1 MRSEDSLTE
10 QRSFFVVLFFCHLKS
25 VAGFLPERGQHGAD
39 LEVGGLF
46 GQALAFVKVFGQRQ
60 LLVAQKVQRVAEQH
74 AVAIDKVSACSS
86 RQNGPEE
93 KKNDKHKITDTF
105 EAFQPRTTLEYC
117 IMR

>member
-1 MRSEDSLTE
+1 MPSEDSLTE

-93 KKNDKHKITDTF
+93 KK
-105 EAFQPRTTLEYC
+105 TTNTRLQT
-117 IMR
+117 RLRHFNQGQHWNTAS